1 PERAA
6 ARRSLRPLRVD
17 TAYGFPQLQPDT
29 DPASVAP
36 ALAPTRKPMRLQFD
50 VPLPER
56 LVDAAAEALR
66 EHRHVGLYAYGRA
79 DPSLEWLPRFGHVRV
94 LSLGLYGVTSFDA
107 IASCR
112 DLERLS
118 LGQTASRKPS
128 LGFLRELPKLERLFV

>member
-1 PERAA
+1 DRGRERPARRVRSAPLRARAPERAA

-66 EHRHVGLYAYGRA
+66 EHRHVGLYAYGR
-79 DPSLEWLPRFGHVRV
+79 
-94 LSLGLYGVTSFDA
+94 
-107 IASCR
+107 
-112 DLERLS
+112 
-118 LGQTASRKPS
+118 
-128 LGFLRELPKLERLFV
+128 